1 MKETK
6 LPISHTRSCYARR
19 SSSVTVVFL
28 KKSVSSEISP
38 STVFVMP
45 RVGEEEAAIAVLSI
59 LESCPRVINV
69 GRRSNESSGSMNSG
83 VSHGAV
89 NGEGNRR

>member
-6 LPISHTRSCYARR
+6 LLVSHPQSWYAQR

-28 KKSVSSEISP
+28 KKSVSFRISP
-38 STVFVMP
+38 STIFVAP

-59 LESCPRVINV
+59 LESCP
-69 GRRSNESSGSMNSG
+69 ESSALADEVMRAL
-83 VSHGAV
+83 GARAMALAM
-89 NGEGNRR
+89 EQ